1 MTQVRDVGGV
11 LFIGNHRIRPLV
23 KISAAQA
30 MGITC
35 FGSLA
40 FCCDLSRECRL
51 RDDALQLLGMS
62 KEEYSSIQQECHQR
76 FLHSA
81 ERRWPREI
89 MIQPAPQPTFHS
101 SAVASGERGLE
112 ARPAWPAQIA
122 HQERGSPHSTSL
134 HPSKTSDTIVDIGG
148 LFESS
153 RTGYKPHPESAS
165 TARDVAIPQSPF
177 TTKRRYTREERRYAP
192 PTASTPTSIT
202 PSTSPRFCVYCGQDL
217 REDSDFCSRCRRSQK

>member
-11 LFIGNHRIRPLV
+11 LFIGNHRIQPLV

-81 ERRWPREI
+81 ERRWPHEI
-89 MIQPAPQPTFHS
+89 MIRPAPQPTYQS
-101 SAVASGERGLE
+101 PAVASGERRIEPGPVL
-112 ARPAWPAQIA
+112 PAQITR
-122 HQERGSPHSTSL
+122 QERGSPHATS
-134 HPSKTSDTIVDIGG
+134 HHRSKTVDTIVDLGG

-153 RTGYKPHPESAS
+153 HTGYKPLSERPS
-165 TARDVAIPQSPF
+165 TTRDETLPQSPF
-177 TTKRRYTREERRYAP
+177 TTKRRYTREERGYVHPSSSA
-192 PTASTPTSIT
+192 PTSMT
-202 PSTSPRFCVYCGQDL
+202 PSSSHRFCVYCGQDL
-217 REDSDFCSRCRRSQK
+217 RDDSDFCSRCRRSQK

>member
-1 MTQVRDVGGV
+1 MRDVGGV

-23 KISAAQA
+23 KISTAQA
-30 MGITC
+30 MSVTC

-81 ERRWPREI
+81 ERRWPHEI
-89 MIQPAPQPTFHS
+89 VIQPAPQPTPHPT
-101 SAVASGERGLE
+101 AVASGERGLGT
-112 ARPAWPAQIA
+112 RRAWPAQVT
-122 HQERGSPHSTSL
+122 HHERGSPHSTSL
-134 HPSKTSDTIVDIGG
+134 LPSKTSDTIVDLGG

-153 RTGYKPHPESAS
+153 HTGYKPHPESAS
-165 TARDVAIPQSPF
+165 ASRDRTIPQAPF
-177 TTKRRYTREERRYAP
+177 TTKRRYTPEDRRYVP
-192 PTASTPTSIT
+192 PTLSAPTSTT
-202 PSTSPRFCVYCGQDL
+202 PSTYRRFCVYCGVDL
-217 REDSDFCSRCRRSQK
+217 REDADFCSRCKRSQK